1 MASYHISP
9 IGELRHPWLN
19 RPDTKFN
26 ADGLY
31 HTDHIV
37 SGKTAEDLSAK
48 IEQAAQAALAE
59 HVQEMKPGEAK
70 KWSLYIPFERLEDDE
85 GSPTGKIAFTY
96 KQNAKIKSKKEP
108 SGFKEVKIELR
119 DSKDNVIDVNVWD
132 GSEGRIMFTMRP
144 IVMVSSKQ
152 AGVRLDF
159 AKVQITKLVQGSG
172 GGRGFGEVEDGY
184 VSEGQEQS
192 FGQSDQGGDD
202 EGGDY

>member
-9 IGELRHPWLN
+9 VGEFRHPWFN

-31 HTDHIV
+31 HTDLIL
-37 SGKTAEDLSAK
+37 SGKAAEDLAAK

-70 KWSLYIPFERLEDDE
+70 KWELYVPYERLEDDE
-85 GSPTGKIAFTY
+85 GNPTGEIAFTF
-96 KQNAKIKSKKEP
+96 KQNARIPSKKEP
-108 SGFKEVKIELR
+108 SGYKEVKIELR

-159 AKVQITKLVQGSG
+159 AKVQITKLQQGGG
-172 GGRGFGEVEDGY
+172 GGRGFGAVEDGY
-184 VSEGQEQS
+184 VADEKGQS
-192 FGQSDQGGDD
+192 FGESDQGGEDQ
-202 EGGDY
+202 GGDY